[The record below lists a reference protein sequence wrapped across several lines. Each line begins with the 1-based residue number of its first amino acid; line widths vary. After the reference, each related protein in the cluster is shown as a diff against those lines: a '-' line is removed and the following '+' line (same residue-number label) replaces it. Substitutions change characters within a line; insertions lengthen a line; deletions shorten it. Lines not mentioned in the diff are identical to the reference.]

1 MERKFK
7 VGDRVKDKIT
17 GISCDVVYVHEDS
30 GWPFLIVGKTANGVR
45 VNWRRLEQIELIPPP
60 QKLPEPKF
68 NPYDKVRVNIKN
80 FTPFNAEVTA
90 WFICGDHYLYEL
102 KTEDGG
108 TLQSKGEGVELI
120 EPKYKKGDK
129 VWNKATK
136 NIYTFKRMSRLD
148 SDFVVVQEVSEG
160 NRLLLSDIE
169 PYTGQ
174 DKPKEETQKERNTR
188 LAAELIDEVTRLH
201 PELKTAHPYTVILKS
216 GVKVGVTA
224 EAKSELVEGM
234 DSLEGEDLEIFNAAI
249 LTSKEYSFC
258 VVEIAAI
265 VPTENIVK

>member
-30 GWPFLIVGKTANGVR
+30 GWPFLIVGKTANGVC

-90 WFICGDHYLYEL
+90 WFICGDHYIYEL
-102 KTEDGG
+102 KTEYGG
-108 TLQSKGEGVELI
+108 TFQSKGEGVELI
-120 EPKYKKGDK
+120 EPKYKKGDR
-129 VWNKATK
+129 VWNKITK
-136 NIYTFKRMSRLD
+136 SIGEFFDYHDKDPKRFCFAKYNDNICT
-148 SDFVVVQEVSEG
+148 
-160 NRLLLSDIE
+160 NILLGIE

-174 DKPKEETQKERNTR
+174 DKEEETISPEK
-188 LAAELIDEVTRLH
+188 AKELINEMRNQPLRIVPL
-201 PELKTAHPYTVILKS
+201 HPYTVILKS

-224 EAKSELVEGM
+224 EAKGELVEGI
-234 DSLEGEDLEIFNAAI
+234 DSLEGEDLEVFNAAT
-249 LTSKEYSFC
+249 LTSKECSFC
-258 VVEIAAI
+258 VIEIAAI